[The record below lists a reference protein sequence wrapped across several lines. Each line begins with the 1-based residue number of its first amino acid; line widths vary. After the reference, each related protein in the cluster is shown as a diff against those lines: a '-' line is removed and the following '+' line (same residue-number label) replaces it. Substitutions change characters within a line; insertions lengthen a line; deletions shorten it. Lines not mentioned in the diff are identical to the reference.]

1 MRSISVQ
8 GNDPILFGHR
18 SDNLPE
24 KRAIWF
30 DTNQYCDDSY
40 ASVSNNNRDPHPRP
54 ISATSRQS
62 LFFDVK
68 QLATHKL

>member
-8 GNDPILFGHR
+8 GQDPILFGHR

-30 DTNQYCDDSY
+30 DTNEYCDDSY
-40 ASVSNNNRDPHPRP
+40 AYDNTNNRDPHPRHF
-54 ISATSRQS
+54 SATSRQS
-62 LFFDVK
+62 LFFYFKLFV
-68 QLATHKL
+68 THKL